1 MRFESAAAL
10 RASLEER
17 LRNENVESSV
27 SVAFLR
33 KRVVFERYLARLVVV
48 APDSWV
54 LKGALAL
61 DFRTRRSRATM
72 DMDLAQQA
80 NRADAI
86 EVMLTAARADLSDF
100 FVFRVEIVDAG
111 DANGALRFRLHAELA
126 GRPFDTVVVDVGLG
140 DAFHWEPEFVSTPG
154 TLEFAGLPSISV
166 PVLPLEQQVAE
177 KLHAYT
183 RIYSEGR
190 RSSRGKD
197 LSDLFTIA
205 LEFPLD
211 GDRLG
216 RSIEIVFEER
226 GTHETPAA
234 VPEPPDEWR
243 RSFHRLEQDA
253 GRDSGLDDAYEQVA
267 RLLDPILGGRRTGR
281 WDPETREWGSQE
293 TGNG

>member
-17 LRNENVESSV
+17 LRNESVESSV

-48 APDSWV
+48 APDSWI

-61 DFRTRRSRATM
+61 DFRAGRSRATM
-72 DMDLAQQA
+72 DMDLSQQA
-80 NRADAI
+80 NREDAV

-100 FVFRVEIVDAG
+100 FVFRIEIVDARG
-111 DANGALRFRLHAELA
+111 ANTALRFRVHAELA
-126 GRPFDTVVVDVGLG
+126 GRPFDTVAVDIGLT
-140 DAFHWEPEFVSTPG
+140 DSFHWEPEFVSTPG

-166 PVLPLEQQVAE
+166 PVLPLEPQVAE

-183 RIYSEGR
+183 RVYSDGR

-226 GTHETPAA
+226 GTHEPPAA

-253 GRDSGLDDAYEQVA
+253 GRDTGLDDAYEQVA

-281 WDPETREWGSQE
+281 WNPETRDWEG
-293 TGNG
+293 

>member
-17 LRNENVESSV
+17 LRSESVESSV

-33 KRVVFERYLARLVVV
+33 KRVVFERYLARLVLV

-72 DMDLAQQA
+72 DMDLSQLA
-80 NRADAI
+80 NRQDAI
-86 EVMLTAARADLSDF
+86 EIMLTAARADLSDF
-100 FVFRVEIVDAG
+100 FVFRIEIVDAR
-111 DANGALRFRLHAELA
+111 DANTALRFRLDAELA
-126 GRPFDTVVVDVGLG
+126 GRPFDTVVVDVGLE
-140 DAFHWEPEFVSTPG
+140 DAFRWEPEFVTTPG

-166 PVLPLEQQVAE
+166 PVLPLEEQVAE

-197 LSDLFTIA
+197 LSDLLTIA
-205 LEFPLD
+205 QECSLD
-211 GDRLG
+211 ADRLG
-216 RSIEIVFEER
+216 RSIEIVFDER
-226 GTHETPAA
+226 GTHEPPAA

-243 RSFHRLEQDA
+243 RSFHRLEREA
-253 GRDSGLDDAYEQVA
+253 GRDGGLDDAYEQVA
-267 RLLDPILGGRRTGR
+267 RLLDPILGGRRAGR
-281 WDPETREWGSQE
+281 WSPETREWG
-293 TGNG
+293 